1 MGYKTMDAAAV
12 AALLP
17 RRDRYA
23 HKGEFGRL
31 LLVTGSVGFT
41 GASALAARAALRT
54 GAGLITVAVPQAVW
68 AIVAG
73 KLDEPM
79 VVPEP
84 DDGRG
89 RFSPDAREDLLAR
102 LAGADACMIGP
113 GIGRSEALTELVLA
127 LLVHAR
133 CPVVLDADGINAV
146 AGHIDR
152 LRELACPLILTPHDG
167 EFARLCPGTALDKRD
182 EPARVQAAAA
192 LARKL
197 GAVVLLKGH
206 RTLITDGS
214 TVYRNETGNPGMAKG
229 GSGDVLAGIITS
241 FLGQG
246 LAPLQAAAAGAWL
259 HGAAGDRCAAER
271 SEYGLTPSD
280 LIDAASRLLQ

>member
-68 AIVAG
+68 PIVAG

-89 RFSPDAREDLLAR
+89 RFSQDAREDLLAR

-127 LLVHAR
+127 LLEHAR

-167 EFARLCPGTALDKRD
+167 EFARLCPGTTLDKRD

-197 GAVVLLKGH
+197 GAAAP
-206 RTLITDGS
+206 S
-214 TVYRNETGNPGMAKG
+214 TAMRPATPVWPK
-229 GSGDVLAGIITS
+229 
-241 FLGQG
+241 
-246 LAPLQAAAAGAWL
+246 AAAGMCWRGSLPRFWGRVWL
-259 HGAAGDRCAAER
+259 RCRPLRRVRGSTAPRETGVPRSGASMA
-271 SEYGLTPSD
+271 
-280 LIDAASRLLQ
+280 

>member
-12 AALLP
+12 ATLLP

-68 AIVAG
+68 PIVAG

-127 LLVHAR
+127 LLEHAR

-167 EFARLCPGTALDKRD
+167 EFARLCPGTTLDKRD

-271 SEYGLTPSD
+271 GEYGLTPSD

>member
-89 RFSPDAREDLLAR
+89 RFSQDAREDLLAQI
-102 LAGADACMIGP
+102 LAEFDVDEATAAAD
-113 GIGRSEALTELVLA
+113 LDA
-127 LLVHAR
+127 LLEQFR
-133 CPVVLDADGINAV
+133 QM
-146 AGHIDR
+146 
-152 LRELACPLILTPHDG
+152 ELL
-167 EFARLCPGTALDKRD
+167 E
-182 EPARVQAAAA
+182 E
-192 LARKL
+192 
-197 GAVVLLKGH
+197 
-206 RTLITDGS
+206 
-214 TVYRNETGNPGMAKG
+214 
-229 GSGDVLAGIITS
+229 
-241 FLGQG
+241 
-246 LAPLQAAAAGAWL
+246 
-259 HGAAGDRCAAER
+259 
-271 SEYGLTPSD
+271 
-280 LIDAASRLLQ
+280 